1 MNNLPEYKI
10 IRFKQ
15 DAKATLGKLMDEA
28 LEICCT
34 LEPPWNNNF
43 RDNPKTKENE
53 ASCIPEGR
61 YLCKKF
67 NGVKFQDVW
76 EVTDVCGRTYVLIHE
91 GNFSYQTTAC
101 ILVGDKH
108 TDYKGI
114 PMVNNSLNTLK
125 KLRTT
130 LPDKFWLEIKCDGF
144 INSLCEVDPL
154 KNKEMRI

>member
-1 MNNLPEYKI
+1 MNKGLETYTL

-15 DAKATLGKLMDEA
+15 DDKATLGRLIFRS

-34 LEPPWNNNF
+34 LEPPWRDNM

-53 ASCIPEGR
+53 ASCIPEGK

-67 NGVKFQDVW
+67 NGVKFQNVW
-76 EVTDVCGRTYVLIHE
+76 EVTGIAGRSEVLMHN

-101 ILVGDKH
+101 ILVGDRH
-108 TDYKGI
+108 TDYKGV
-114 PMVNNSLNTLK
+114 PMVNNSQNTLN

-130 LPDKFWLEIKCDGF
+130 LSDEFWLEIKCDGF
-144 INSLCEVDPL
+144 RNSLCEVD
-154 KNKEMRI
+154 